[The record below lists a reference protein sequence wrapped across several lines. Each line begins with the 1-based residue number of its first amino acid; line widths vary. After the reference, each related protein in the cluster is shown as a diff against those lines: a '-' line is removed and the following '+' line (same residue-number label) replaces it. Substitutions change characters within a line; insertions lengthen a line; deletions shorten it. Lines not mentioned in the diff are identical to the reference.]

1 MDAFRVFA
9 MLVIIVGHSEL
20 LIGVSRVDH
29 IQVWQLA
36 LNIVGR
42 AAVPLFLLLA
52 GEHLGPRLARDRA
65 PGAARSYVRHLAILY
80 AAACLFYWITD
91 LAKLAR
97 SRGLGAGFA
106 AFIERQAA
114 DPIGLLM
121 HGPRQHLWFLVV
133 LMAVVLAAGVALPRM
148 RVRWFVLGTAVLYG
162 IGLAV
167 GPYAPALD
175 PASRSWWVQLL
186 LQAPLF
192 FAIGLVFG
200 VDREGRWRPWTGFAL
215 IGVGLVV
222 HALEVRVIGETFGTS
237 PFDLA
242 MLVGTVLYAT
252 GVGMLA
258 LRPGASRVERW
269 VGRLALYVPIVYLS
283 HVFFIEILRPRRGQ
297 FPEAVIRVV
306 LPILAAVLSF
316 ASAGDPGAPA
326 GRGRAGARR
335 DRPDAP
341 LASTAA
347 AP

>member
-1 MDAFRVFA
+1 M
-9 MLVIIVGHSEL
+9 
-20 LIGVSRVDH
+20 DH
-29 IQVWQLA
+29 IQAWQLA

-52 GEHLGPRLARDRA
+52 GEHLGPRLARDRV
-65 PGAARSYVRHLAILY
+65 PGAALSYARHLAILY
-80 AAACLFYWITD
+80 AAAWFFYWIAD

-97 SRGLGAGFA
+97 SRGLGDGFA

-114 DPIGLLM
+114 DPLGLLM

-133 LMAVVLAAGVALPRM
+133 LMAVVLTAGVALPRM

-162 IGLAV
+162 IGLAI
-167 GPYAPALD
+167 GPYGPALD
-175 PASRSWWVQLL
+175 PASHNWWVQLL

-200 VDREGRWRPWTGFAL
+200 LDRKGRWRPWMGFVL
-215 IGVGLVV
+215 IAVGLGV

-242 MLVGTVLYAT
+242 MLIGTVLYAT

-258 LRPGASRVERW
+258 LTPGASRVERW

-297 FPEAVIRVV
+297 FPEAVIRVA

-316 ASAGDPGAPA
+316 ASAAILA
-326 GRGRAGARR
+326 RLLTRARRGRRR
-335 DRPDAP
+335 GPVDP
-341 LASTAA
+341 LPSTLAA
-347 AP
+347 Q